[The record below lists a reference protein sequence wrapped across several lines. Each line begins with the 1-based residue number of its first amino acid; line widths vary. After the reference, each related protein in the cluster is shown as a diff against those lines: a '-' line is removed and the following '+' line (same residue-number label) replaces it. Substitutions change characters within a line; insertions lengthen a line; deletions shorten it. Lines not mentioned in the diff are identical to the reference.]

1 MFTIGS
7 MYESTDINNY
17 LIKPVGSYYQFE
29 YRTDHEIAYH
39 EVYPVPIAEKVIVKN
54 PLPQIEE

>member
-29 YRTDHEIAYH
+29 YRTDKEIAYH
-39 EVYPVPIAEKVIVKN
+39 EVYPVPIGEKVTVKN
-54 PLPQIEE
+54 PLPQIGE